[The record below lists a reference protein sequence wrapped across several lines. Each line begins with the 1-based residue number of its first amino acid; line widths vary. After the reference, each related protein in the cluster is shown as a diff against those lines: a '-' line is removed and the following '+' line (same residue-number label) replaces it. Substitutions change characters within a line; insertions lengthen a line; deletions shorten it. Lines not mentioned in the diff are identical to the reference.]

1 MKTTKTI
8 KRIMVASDLSDHADS
23 AICRG
28 ALLAAQHKA
37 QLFLFHVIDDEIVDH
52 NLLKLMQKGTYAVV
66 DKLSKDAEAK
76 LRERAATLATKHFF
90 NYSVHVEEGTD
101 FINII
106 NQARDDQADFIVLGA
121 HGKNFFRD
129 VFLGS
134 TAEKVARESDRS
146 VLVVKNTS
154 KDAYARLLI
163 TVDFSE
169 TSRQMLA
176 FAMSLAPDAEL
187 VVLHAYQRQIPKDD
201 EERGAIFDATE
212 DYEGFMARLENQ
224 AKVQLNQF
232 LDEFDIGSLYVE
244 LIVKC
249 GYPPNVIR
257 KVAEQQQAD
266 LTLVGANIHSDLQH
280 FVLGDTA
287 EHALRELPCDVLV
300 VRCPPPVLNPTE
312 SEQD

>member
-8 KRIMVASDLSDHADS
+8 KRILAASDLSEHADF
-23 AICRG
+23 AIYRG
-28 ALLAAQHKA
+28 AMLAAQHKA
-37 QLFLFHVIDDEIVDH
+37 QLFLFHVIDDEIVDQ

-66 DKLSKDAEAK
+66 DKLSKDAETT
-76 LRERAATLATKHFF
+76 LREQAALLADKHFF
-90 NYSVHVEEGTD
+90 SYSVDVEEGTD
-101 FINII
+101 FISII
-106 NQARDDQADFIVLGA
+106 NQARDDQADLIVLGA

-134 TAEKVARESDRS
+134 TAEKVSRDSDLP
-146 VLVVKNTS
+146 VLVVKNTPT
-154 KDAYARLLI
+154 DAYARLLV

-176 FAMSLAPDAEL
+176 FAMSLAPDAEIF
-187 VVLHAYQRQIPKDD
+187 VLHAYQRQAPKDK
-201 EERGAIFDATE
+201 EGIAIFDPSE
-212 DYEGFMARLENQ
+212 DYEGFLAQLENH
-224 AKVQLNQF
+224 AKAQLDQF
-232 LDEFDIGSLYVE
+232 LDEFDIGSRHVE
-244 LIVKC
+244 RIIEC

-257 KVAEQQQAD
+257 KVAEQKQAD

-287 EHALRELPCDVLV
+287 DHALRELPCDVLV
-300 VRCPPPVLNPTE
+300 VRCPPPVLNSTE